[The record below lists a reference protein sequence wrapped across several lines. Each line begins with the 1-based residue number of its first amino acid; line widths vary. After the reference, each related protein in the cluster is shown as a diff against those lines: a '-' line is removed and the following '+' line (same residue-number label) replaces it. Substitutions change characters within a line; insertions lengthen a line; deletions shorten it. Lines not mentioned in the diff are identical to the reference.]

1 MNLIFE
7 RGDREAP
14 VGHALMYFTGND
26 GSILATY
33 VSVPPIKFDISKFVP
48 GFMAG
53 VVQGMDLMDTM
64 VATPMPPVPEVVP
77 SVDYLQSLAA
87 RRSDDLVYA
96 GGTMGGD
103 PMRLAAES
111 AEAAR
116 QYGEL
121 YNASAGIP
129 QPSAEQP
136 AQVDGDQL
144 RYADMSEGDK
154 LNELT
159 ILTGRLRDS
168 LRTGTADP
176 DIMRQMQAVAS
187 TLPAKYRAADLVAA
201 AHTPGER
208 GQRLAD
214 LYLQRSYKLFHEEY
228 LDLERI
234 DREIDAISA

>member
-7 RGDREAP
+7 RGNREAP
-14 VGHALMYFTGND
+14 VGHALVYFTGND
-26 GSILATY
+26 GTILATY

-53 VVQGMDLMDTM
+53 VVQGMDLMDLM
-64 VATPMPPVPEVVP
+64 VATPMPPIPEVIP
-77 SVDYLQSLAA
+77 GVDYLQSLAT
-87 RRSDDLVYA
+87 RRADDLVYA

-103 PMRLAAES
+103 EMRLAAEV

-116 QYGEL
+116 QYGEM

-129 QPSAEQP
+129 VSSPEQP
-136 AQVDGDQL
+136 AQDDGDLL
-144 RYADMSEGDK
+144 RFAEMSEGDK

-159 ILTGRLRDS
+159 ILTGRVRDS
-168 LRTGTADP
+168 LLSGTADP
-176 DIMRQMQAVAS
+176 EVEHQMQALAS
-187 TLPAKYRAADLVAA
+187 TLPAKYRAADLVTAA
-201 AHTPGER
+201 LTPGER